1 MAARV
6 AAAPDNAVPA
16 GTLSGER
23 VAGAAR
29 TARDV
34 TAAREARLRAG
45 RTVMVLLQRTYPH
58 SESAGW

>member
-1 MAARV
+1 MTARV

-16 GTLSGER
+16 GALSGER

-45 RTVMVLLQRTYPH
+45 RTVMVLLQRT
-58 SESAGW
+58 